1 MIVVNGVY
9 AFTISNIG
17 KIVSQYNEAAVHFRE
32 NMFYVGKWMQ
42 YHDLSKDLRGHIRR
56 YLEF

>member
-1 MIVVNGVY
+1 
-9 AFTISNIG
+9 
-17 KIVSQYNEAAVHFRE
+17 
-32 NMFYVGKWMQ
+32 MFYVGKWMQ